1 MFDKIKDII
10 FKIKDYDR
18 LEHDYACIL
27 DYITD
32 GRLSKTNYR
41 VEGLYTVIDDILTER
56 DERTRKEIEKEIL
69 KEDTLP
75 SNLDEAAK
83 EYANK
88 EHPDEPCVGRW
99 GTGDYEPPV
108 DREYDRE
115 IVKDAFKAGA
125 EWVIKQLKEK

>member
-56 DERTRKEIEKEIL
+56 DECTRKEVEKEIIEKLQKNQSEMDLEKEL
-69 KEDTLP
+69 KNKKTIL
-75 SNLDEAAK
+75 LDLFGPMNGEQSLAIKNFARYFYELGLNARK
-83 EYANK
+83 E
-88 EHPDEPCVGRW
+88 E
-99 GTGDYEPPV
+99 
-108 DREYDRE
+108 
-115 IVKDAFKAGA
+115 
-125 EWVIKQLKEK
+125 

>member
-41 VEGLYTVIDDILTER
+41 VDGLYTVIDDILTER
-56 DERTRKEIEKEIL
+56 DERTRKEVEKEIIE
-69 KEDTLP
+69 K
-75 SNLDEAAK
+75 
-83 EYANK
+83 
-88 EHPDEPCVGRW
+88 
-99 GTGDYEPPV
+99 
-108 DREYDRE
+108 
-115 IVKDAFKAGA
+115 
-125 EWVIKQLKEK
+125 LKEK

>member
-56 DERTRKEIEKEIL
+56 DECTRKEVEKEIIEKL
-69 KEDTLP
+69 QKNQSEVDLEKEI
-75 SNLDEAAK
+75 
-83 EYANK
+83 
-88 EHPDEPCVGRW
+88 
-99 GTGDYEPPV
+99 
-108 DREYDRE
+108 DREWEKCNPTDE
-115 IVKDAFKAGA
+115 GMGVETANIHIEAFDMITRHFYELGLNAK
-125 EWVIKQLKEK
+125 K

>member
-41 VEGLYTVIDDILTER
+41 VDGLYTVIDDILTER
-56 DERTRKEIEKEIL
+56 DECTRKEVEKDIIKKLQKKQPVGELEEEIQRYL
-69 KEDTLP
+69 CEECSSD
-75 SNLDEAAK
+75 
-83 EYANK
+83 
-88 EHPDEPCVGRW
+88 DEP
-99 GTGDYEPPV
+99 TITEIATHFYELGLNA
-108 DREYDRE
+108 R
-115 IVKDAFKAGA
+115 
-125 EWVIKQLKEK
+125 KEE

>member
-56 DERTRKEIEKEIL
+56 DECTRKEVEKEIIEKMKKQPEVNFKIEERKWVHNAVDNVFPVFPEYGDFMSEVDFRKIL
-69 KEDTLP
+69 KATASHFYKLGL
-75 SNLDEAAK
+75 NTKK
-83 EYANK
+83 E
-88 EHPDEPCVGRW
+88 E
-99 GTGDYEPPV
+99 
-108 DREYDRE
+108 
-115 IVKDAFKAGA
+115 
-125 EWVIKQLKEK
+125 

>member
-41 VEGLYTVIDDILTER
+41 VDGLYTVIDDILTER
-56 DERTRKEIEKEIL
+56 DECTRKEVEKEITEKL
-69 KEDTLP
+69 QQATDHGVIPKECSSESFLLRQKQDYDNRRK
-75 SNLDEAAK
+75 SK
-83 EYANK
+83 E
-88 EHPDEPCVGRW
+88 
-99 GTGDYEPPV
+99 
-108 DREYDRE
+108 
-115 IVKDAFKAGA
+115 I
-125 EWVIKQLKEK
+125 

>member
-41 VEGLYTVIDDILTER
+41 IEGLYTVIDDILTER
-56 DERTRKEIEKEIL
+56 DECTRKEVEKEIIEKLQKNQSEMDLEKEL
-69 KEDTLP
+69 KNKKTIL
-75 SNLDEAAK
+75 LDLFGPMNGEQSLAIKNFARYFYELGLNARK
-83 EYANK
+83 E
-88 EHPDEPCVGRW
+88 E
-99 GTGDYEPPV
+99 
-108 DREYDRE
+108 
-115 IVKDAFKAGA
+115 
-125 EWVIKQLKEK
+125 